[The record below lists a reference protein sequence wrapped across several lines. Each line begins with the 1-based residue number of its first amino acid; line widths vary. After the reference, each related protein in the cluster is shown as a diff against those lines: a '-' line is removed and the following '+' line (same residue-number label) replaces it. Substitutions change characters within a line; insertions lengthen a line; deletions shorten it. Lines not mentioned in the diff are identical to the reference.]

1 MAAGLSARCVLGR
14 PPRLLRSCNWAHLLL
29 RGAQLIAVTVP
40 SRVPASEQPA
50 TKPAPSAVVPVLMQG
65 MMELNRKRP
74 ADPIEFL
81 CAFLQQHNP
90 KKQQKTN

>member
-1 MAAGLSARCVLGR
+1 MRPWQAPAAARIMQLGTSAAAGPHS
-14 PPRLLRSCNWAHLLL
+14 RL
-29 RGAQLIAVTVP
+29 QLIAVTVS

-50 TKPAPSAVVPVLMQG
+50 TEPAPSTVVPVLMQG